1 MPAVKPA
8 VIGLKDVREA
18 LQAIGAVVTQSADRK
33 GLYAGAKVIRDVAR
47 RKAPKLTGSLR
58 KAIVARTERS
68 RDGSG
73 RKTGQY
79 VGQVVIDRRAKF
91 TVTVTKKGRTV
102 LKRVK
107 QKGTKGTIYPR
118 NYAHLVEFGTKPH
131 PTTPKHKKAD
141 PKRRYPMH
149 PGAAAKPFMRPAELE
164 SRPAVAKAYRE
175 AVWAE
180 VEKRARKLADKSRQ
194 KARK

>member
-1 MPAVKPA
+1 MPAVKPS

-33 GLYAGAKVIRDVAR
+33 GLYAGAKVVRDVAR

-58 KAIVARTERS
+58 KSIIARTERA

-73 RKTGQY
+73 KKTGQY

-91 TVTVTKKGRTV
+91 VVTVTKKGRTV

-141 PKRRYPMH
+141 PKRRYPHH
-149 PGAAAKPFMRPAELE
+149 PGAAAKPFLRPAELE

-175 AVWAE
+175 TVLAE
-180 VEKRARKLADKSRQ
+180 VEKRARKLADKARQ

>member
-18 LQAIGAVVTQSADRK
+18 LQSIGAVVTQTADRK
-33 GLYAGAKVIRDVAR
+33 GLYAGAVVVRDAAR
-47 RKAPKLTGSLR
+47 KKAPKRTGALR
-58 KAIVARTERS
+58 KAIVARTDRK
-68 RDGSG
+68 RDAGG
-73 RKTGQY
+73 GKTGQY

-91 TVTVTKKGRTV
+91 VETVTKKGRTI
-102 LKRVK
+102 LKKVK
-107 QKGTKGTIYPR
+107 QKGTKGTVYPR

-141 PKRRYPMH
+141 PKRRYPRH
-149 PGAAAKPFMRPAELE
+149 PGAAAKPFLRPAEME
-164 SRPAVAKAYRE
+164 SRTAVANAYSKA
-175 AVWAE
+175 VLVE
-180 VEKRARKLADKSRQ
+180 VEKRARKLAEKARQ